1 MAVGGEGSGGE
12 GQGGAGELCLSFTF
26 FLAFAQ
32 ITGENG
38 TSGCRTVKAVA
49 CLEDPEA
56 IVGCAWTCWIWRG
69 GRSTWVVR
77 TIPAGG
83 ARRPEEMLKNI
94 SFALFVK
101 HDGRPEKRS
110 IDVPLRILN
119 DVPRSKLGRSQ
130 RRKTASSSSLGR
142 VESEERFLQVL

>member
-1 MAVGGEGSGGE
+1 MPLEPIVPGAKSVVRSAGCVVPSLVDVAGVVAHKVPASCQAGRQDVGQVAVGGEGSGGE

-26 FLAFAQ
+26 LLAFAQ

-56 IVGCAWTCWIWRG
+56 IVGCVWTCWIWRG

-77 TIPAGG
+77 AVPAGG
-83 ARRPEEMLKNI
+83 ARRPEEMLKK
-94 SFALFVK
+94 SL
-101 HDGRPEKRS
+101 
-110 IDVPLRILN
+110 IL
-119 DVPRSKLGRSQ
+119 
-130 RRKTASSSSLGR
+130 SL
-142 VESEERFLQVL
+142 